1 MYIYIYIY
9 IYICIYIY
17 TYIYIYIY
25 ICIDTY
31 ILVRLLNPWGGDN
44 QGKET
49 CLALSADMTKS
60 APTTIPPNHYKAM
73 GLTRSRIKW

>member
-1 MYIYIYIY
+1 MCIYIY
-9 IYICIYIY
+9 IYICLHIC
-17 TYIYIYIY
+17 IY

-31 ILVRLLNPWGGDN
+31 ILVRQPNPWSGDN

-49 CLALSADMTKS
+49 FLALSADMTKS